1 MGFKDREASRKS
13 TDAVKTL
20 ISKNIQPKKKSG
32 KKQPISLTVDPV
44 LYENIKRIAFVK
56 RMKVS
61 EIFDEFIENYVNE
74 HQAELEE
81 YEALN
86 K

>member
-13 TDAVKTL
+13 ADAVKTL
-20 ISKNIQPKKKSG
+20 ISKKTPGKKKGG

-44 LYENIKRIAFVK
+44 LYESIKRIAFVK